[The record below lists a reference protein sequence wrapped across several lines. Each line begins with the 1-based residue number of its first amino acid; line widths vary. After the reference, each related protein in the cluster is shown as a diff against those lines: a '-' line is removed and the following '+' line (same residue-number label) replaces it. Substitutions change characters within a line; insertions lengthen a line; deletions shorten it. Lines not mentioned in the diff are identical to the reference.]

1 MTKMTDQKPTVLLL
15 HSSAG
20 SARQWQDLVKL
31 LTPQFRVHAVDFH
44 GHGDQRAWEGD
55 APLTLADDAQL
66 AAPVLAEA
74 GSVHVIG
81 HSYGA
86 AVALKL
92 ASMYPA
98 RVRSLATYEPVL
110 FGWLVD
116 AGRER
121 DVQDV
126 IPVAAAMREQLAS
139 NGAHA
144 AARVFI
150 DFWSGSGVWDSSPR
164 PRQDYMA
171 ARMPAVLRHFDALFR
186 EPIPRSR
193 LPLLQMPKL
202 MMTGAQTM
210 DVARRMAALLRSL
223 FPLAQ
228 HEMLDAMGHMGPVTH
243 AGEVNRRLVD
253 FLRADVASNPIE
265 LLAEAA

>member
-1 MTKMTDQKPTVLLL
+1 MTDQKQTVLLL

-44 GHGDQRAWEGD
+44 GHGSQRAWESD
-55 APLTLADDAQL
+55 SPLTLADDAQL
-66 AAPVLAEA
+66 AAPVLSENGGA
-74 GSVHVIG
+74 HVIG

-92 ASMYPA
+92 TSMYPT
-98 RVRSLATYEPVL
+98 RVRSLVTYEPVL

-126 IPVAAAMREQLAS
+126 IPVAAAMREQLAR
-139 NGAHA
+139 NDEHA
-144 AARVFI
+144 AARLFI
-150 DFWSGSGVWDSSPR
+150 DFWCGAGVWDSSPR

-171 ARMPAVLRHFDALFR
+171 ARMPAVLRHFNALFG
-186 EPIPRSR
+186 EPIPRSQ
-193 LPLLQMPKL
+193 LPLLKMPML
-202 MMTGAQTM
+202 MMTGARTM

-223 FPLAQ
+223 FPRAR
-228 HEMLDAMGHMGPVTH
+228 HETLDAMGHMGPVTH
-243 AGEVNRRLVD
+243 ASEVNRRLGG
-253 FLRADVASNPIE
+253 FLDAQVASNSAE